1 MNLGDWPNSVA
12 YLAVFLATAVEGEV
26 VFVSACVLA
35 SLGQLNPFALFVAAA
50 LGGSAGDQF
59 FFYALRGRL
68 QGWLSR
74 FSCWRSRREQIA
86 LRVHRHSTGI
96 ILACRFLPGLRMAI
110 PAACAYAGVSP
121 VRFTFLSLVGSL
133 AWSGAIVLLV
143 TRGSTAAL
151 TGVGF
156 GARSS
161 PMVAGILILGFLVWL
176 GRRSRTLLGEPGKES
191 KRTG

>member
-1 MNLGDWPNSVA
+1 MNLAEWPNAIA

-26 VFVSACVLA
+26 VFVSACILA
-35 SLGQLNPFALFVAAA
+35 SLGRLDPFALFVAAA

-68 QGWLSR
+68 RGWLSR
-74 FSCWRSRREQIA
+74 FPRLLPRQEQIA
-86 LRVHRHSTGI
+86 LRVSRHSTGI
-96 ILACRFLPGLRMAI
+96 ILACRFLPGLRIAI

-121 VRFTFLSLVGSL
+121 VRFTFLSLAGSL

-143 TRGSTAAL
+143 TRESTAAL
-151 TGVGF
+151 TGIGL
-156 GARSS
+156 GAMSS
-161 PMVAGILILGFLVWL
+161 PIVAGILILGFFVWL

-191 KRTG
+191 KLTG